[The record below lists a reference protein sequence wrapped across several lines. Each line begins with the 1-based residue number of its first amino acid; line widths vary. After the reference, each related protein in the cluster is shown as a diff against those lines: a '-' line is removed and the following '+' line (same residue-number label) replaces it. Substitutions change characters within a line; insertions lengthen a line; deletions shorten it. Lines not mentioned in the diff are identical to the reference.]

1 MSDVL
6 ILDGRIDEQGR
17 LIVDIPPD
25 APQGEVEVIIKK
37 RIPHVEPELTPEEEA
52 ALKAE
57 LEELL
62 KPENLRGKGLTAGEI
77 IKSPAIGI
85 WKDREET
92 QDSVAWVSETRRKRR
107 ERQLKGD

>member
-1 MSDVL
+1 MRDML

-17 LIVDIPPD
+17 LIIDIPSY

-37 RIPHVEPELTPEEEA
+37 RTPYVEPELTPEEEA
-52 ALKAE
+52 ALRAE